1 MLAGFLPLSYKITDM
16 KRKIFTSLLIG
27 FLFLSY
33 TGMANSMP
41 EGEDLTVYPNPASS
55 ELTIKIGLDYVS
67 KTKLQ
72 IIDLTGKVVMDS
84 SEEFDYEH
92 GIYEAKLDIS
102 DLKTG
107 IYFVKVTQPDKVF
120 SKKLLVK

>member
-1 MLAGFLPLSYKITDM
+1 M